1 MYIRGLVKY
10 ASVKKA
16 ILISSGPM
24 KVCPVIGQL
33 ILSPS
38 FWVRRYV
45 IIALC
50 VAIATLNCALAKLVR
65 HRFLVPEFRR
75 FEPYKRNQ
83 LNRSRSNGPSRYTGV
98 HSFY

>member
-10 ASVKKA
+10 VSVKKA

-38 FWVRRYV
+38 FLGEAIRKCR
-45 IIALC
+45 ALC
-50 VAIATLNCALAKLVR
+50 RNRDTKLRFSQAGKVQVR
-65 HRFLVPEFRR
+65 YKFLMP
-75 FEPYKRNQ
+75 
-83 LNRSRSNGPSRYTGV
+83 GA
-98 HSFY
+98 